1 MIKKFIAKLT
11 SSWDRRPN
19 YVKENLRSLANR
31 IKSDGQ
37 IAELRSKQELE
48 REQEAARRQR
58 ELDQPT
64 VETFES
70 EIQP

>member
-19 YVKENLRSLANR
+19 YVKRNFKLMADR
-31 IKSDGQ
+31 IKTDGQ
-37 IAELRSKQELE
+37 IAERRGKMDREMQE
-48 REQEAARRQR
+48 EAARRQR

-64 VETFES
+64 TETFES
-70 EIQP
+70 RE